1 MISVY
6 YRVKAGESL
15 WQIARRYGADPQEVV
30 RYNRLENEAVLR
42 EGMRLRIPIKEPVRP
57 APVVIRETG
66 EWITLQEGETLDEA
80 ARRAGISR
88 QMLLWLNGLSRVK
101 KLKPGYRLRIRP

>member
-15 WQIARRYGADPQEVV
+15 WQIAQRYHADPQKVLQ
-30 RYNRLENEAVLR
+30 YNRLEKEPFLR
-42 EGMRLRIPIKEPVRP
+42 EGMLLRIPVQEPVRR
-57 APVVIRETG
+57 APVVIHESG
-66 EWITLQEGETLDEA
+66 KWITLQEGETLEQA

-101 KLKPGYRLRIRP
+101 TLRPGCRLRIRP